1 MAKQPQV
8 YVVSDSLGETA
19 ESVAKATIGQYDT
32 AIEIHRVPFL
42 RHTDQIDKIIDE
54 APQAGPV
61 VCPTLVTPHLQP
73 HLERRAHDKNVHYV
87 YI

>member
-32 AIEIHRVPFL
+32 DIEIHRVPFI
-42 RHTDQIDKIIDE
+42 RHTDQIEKIIDE
-54 APQAGPV
+54 AYQLRNKTVRLLGDDI
-61 VCPTLVTPHLQP
+61 LIEGEL
-73 HLERRAHDKNVHYV
+73 
-87 YI
+87 

>member
-32 AIEIHRVPFL
+32 DIEIHRVPFI
-42 RHTDQIDKIIDE
+42 RHTDQIE
-54 APQAGPV
+54 
-61 VCPTLVTPHLQP
+61 
-73 HLERRAHDKNVHYV
+73 KNYQ
-87 YI
+87 

>member
-32 AIEIHRVPFL
+32 DIEIHRVPFI
-42 RHTDQIDKIIDE
+42 RHTDQIEKIIDE
-54 APQAGPV
+54 AAQAGLWSV
-61 VCPTLVTPHLQP
+61 THWSVLNSVPTL
-73 HLERRAHDKNVHYV
+73 NG
-87 YI
+87 

>member
-32 AIEIHRVPFL
+32 DIEIHRVPFI
-42 RHTDQIDKIIDE
+42 RHTDQIEKIIDE
-54 APQAGPV
+54 AAQAGAV
-61 VCPTLVTPHLQP
+61 SVTHWSVLNSVPTL
-73 HLERRAHDKNVHYV
+73 NG
-87 YI
+87 

>member
-32 AIEIHRVPFL
+32 DIEIHRVPFI
-42 RHTDQIDKIIDE
+42 RHTDQIEKIIDE
-54 APQAGPV
+54 ANKKLLKDLILNSV
-61 VCPTLVTPHLQP
+61 PTL
-73 HLERRAHDKNVHYV
+73 NG
-87 YI
+87 

>member
-32 AIEIHRVPFL
+32 DIEIHRVPFI
-42 RHTDQIDKIIDE
+42 RSPSIGTAE
-54 APQAGPV
+54 AY
-61 VCPTLVTPHLQP
+61 TPNFGTMKP
-73 HLERRAHDKNVHYV
+73 SGKC
-87 YI
+87 

>member
-32 AIEIHRVPFL
+32 DIESI
-42 RHTDQIDKIIDE
+42 
-54 APQAGPV
+54 
-61 VCPTLVTPHLQP
+61 VCPLSVI
-73 HLERRAHDKNVHYV
+73 RIR
-87 YI
+87 

>member
-32 AIEIHRVPFL
+32 DIEIHRV
-42 RHTDQIDKIIDE
+42 QIGR
-54 APQAGPV
+54 AS
-61 VCPTLVTPHLQP
+61 CR
-73 HLERRAHDKNVHYV
+73 ERV
-87 YI
+87 

>member
-32 AIEIHRVPFL
+32 DIEIHRVTFIS
-42 RHTDQIDKIIDE
+42 HTDQIEKIIDE
-54 APQAGPV
+54 AAQAGAV
-61 VCPTLVTPHLQP
+61 VCHKLVSP
-73 HLERRAHDKNVHYV
+73 
-87 YI
+87 

>member
-32 AIEIHRVPFL
+32 DIEIHRVPFI
-42 RHTDQIDKIIDE
+42 RHMDQIEKLLMKRHRR
-54 APQAGPV
+54 GLWSV
-61 VCPTLVTPHLQP
+61 THWSVLNSVPTL
-73 HLERRAHDKNVHYV
+73 NG
-87 YI
+87 

>member
-32 AIEIHRVPFL
+32 DIEIHRVPFI
-42 RHTDQIDKIIDE
+42 RHTDQT
-54 APQAGPV
+54 V
-61 VCPTLVTPHLQP
+61 SYTHLTLPTILRV
-73 HLERRAHDKNVHYV
+73 
-87 YI
+87 

>member
-32 AIEIHRVPFL
+32 DIEIHRVPFI
-42 RHTDQIDKIIDE
+42 RHTDQIEKISGTGGGCGLSHTG
-54 APQAGPV
+54 QS
-61 VCPTLVTPHLQP
+61 
-73 HLERRAHDKNVHYV
+73 
-87 YI
+87 